1 MGLAAVPFGTA
12 QADNHTISVK
22 QEEKSDAVHFK
33 ISVFGGG
40 ILGIGVGIVIRF
52 GGCVDGTESVAIVI
66 SKKTSLSVGQIVLI
80 FNLFIYTVAGFIFG
94 FDRAM
99 YSLLTYFITSKV
111 VDFISEGFEQ
121 AKAAVIITEKG
132 TDLSKEIYKRLGRTT
147 TTMNAKG
154 FISGE
159 KEVIYCVLTRI
170 EIYELR
176 RIIDEMDE
184 SAFITIQDVSD
195 IIGNHIKSSKKEKV
209 S

>member
-1 MGLAAVPFGTA
+1 
-12 QADNHTISVK
+12 
-22 QEEKSDAVHFK
+22 
-33 ISVFGGG
+33 
-40 ILGIGVGIVIRF
+40 
-52 GGCVDGTESVAIVI
+52 
-66 SKKTSLSVGQIVLI
+66 
-80 FNLFIYTVAGFIFG
+80 
-94 FDRAM
+94 
-99 YSLLTYFITSKV
+99 
-111 VDFISEGFEQ
+111 
-121 AKAAVIITEKG
+121 
-132 TDLSKEIYKRLGRTT
+132 
-147 TTMNAKG
+147 MNAKG